1 MSAHRGGNVPLVKIS
16 TPRRAAGLLI
26 AAAALVLP
34 AAACSSGSPASTAT
48 PAQNSGRNGGFAA
61 YTACLQKN
69 GVTITM
75 PDGGVRTSP
84 SGGAGRPSRVPRPS
98 GSPGQR
104 GGGFPGGG
112 MFAKPADVSQDTWD
126 KAQSACASV
135 RPSFGAGGRGPGDG
149 NGANAAY
156 RNCMQQHGVT
166 IGQGTAVNTADPAY
180 VKAEQICKVLRPT
193 ASASPTT

>member
-1 MSAHRGGNVPLVKIS
+1 
-16 TPRRAAGLLI
+16 
-26 AAAALVLP
+26 
-34 AAACSSGSPASTAT
+34 
-48 PAQNSGRNGGFAA
+48 RNGGFAA

-75 PDGGVRTSP
+75 PSGGVRTRP

-98 GSPGQR
+98 GSAGQR

-112 MFAKPADVSQDTWD
+112 FPGGGAFGKPANVSQDTWD

-135 RPSFGAGGRGPGDG
+135 RPTFGAGGRGPGGG

-193 ASASPTT
+193 ASASPTA

>member
-1 MSAHRGGNVPLVKIS
+1 MSAHRGETVQLVKIS
-16 TPRRAAGLLI
+16 TPRRAAVLLV
-26 AAAALVLP
+26 AAAALVLS
-34 AAACSSGSPASTAT
+34 AAACSSGSPASTAAPT
-48 PAQNSGRNGGFAA
+48 QNGGRNGGFAA

-75 PDGGVRTSP
+75 PSGGVRTRP
-84 SGGAGRPSRVPRPS
+84 SGGAGRPRPS
-98 GSPGQR
+98 GSAGQR
-104 GGGFPGGG
+104 RGGFPGGG
-112 MFAKPADVSQDTWD
+112 TFGKPANVSQDTWD

-135 RPSFGAGGRGPGDG
+135 RPTFGAGGRGPGGG

-180 VKAEQICKVLRPT
+180 VKAEQTCKVLRPT